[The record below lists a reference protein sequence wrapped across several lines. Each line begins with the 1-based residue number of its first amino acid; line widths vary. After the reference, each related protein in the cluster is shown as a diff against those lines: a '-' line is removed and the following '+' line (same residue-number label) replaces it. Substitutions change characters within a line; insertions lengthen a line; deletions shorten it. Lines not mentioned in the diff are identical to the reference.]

1 MSEVLR
7 EFSNLMMSIVQE
19 RNSLSNQLQEELE
32 FRKSIEATVGQL
44 QPEEMSPEM
53 LVMKVAMLEERL
65 RNLEC
70 IYRKCNGDS
79 FFLLKEL
86 DIFRCEGIQEKA
98 NLTDKVKIL
107 EIQNQQM

>member
-1 MSEVLR
+1 MSDVLR
-7 EFSNLMMSIVQE
+7 EFSNLVMSIVQE

-86 DIFRCEGIQEKA
+86 DIFRCEGIQEKD